1 MLDHQKFE
9 KLKLNDKAAPS
20 KPVRR
25 RQRQTLSCL
34 PCRRLKVK
42 CDRGHPCR
50 HCVWSDRAA
59 SCHYA
64 PFPTAQSSN
73 GVTSSDE
80 DQSGKSSQSPLA
92 PIDKSKPA
100 LILPKTESDV
110 SVFSVSS
117 PATTT
122 TSSKSE
128 ESTKSVYDPYN
139 SWNSKFRGSTH
150 WLTVSREVYIHPSI
164 SDSLYLRLIDSIW
177 TQVYGNESTPSSPG
191 KCVPKDHKQ
200 SPSLHIPL

>member
-64 PFPTAQSSN
+64 PFPAAQSSN

-80 DQSGKSSQSPLA
+80 DQSGKSSQSSLA
-92 PIDKSKPA
+92 PTDKSKPA
-100 LILPKTESDV
+100 LILPKTEPDV

-122 TSSKSE
+122 TTTSSKSE
-128 ESTKSVYDPYN
+128 ESAKSVHDPYN

-150 WLTVSREVYIHPSI
+150 WLTVSRQVYIHPSLF
-164 SDSLYLRLIDSIW
+164 DSLFLPLIDSIW
-177 TQVYGNESTPSSPG
+177 TQVY
-191 KCVPKDHKQ
+191 
-200 SPSLHIPL
+200 